1 MTSDRI
7 LGWLRRGADAVAAG
21 MLAALFAVFL
31 VQIAAR
37 YVLGLSIGWTV
48 ELSLSLW
55 LWIVFWG
62 SAFCLRPSDHIR
74 FDILYLSVRRPVQ
87 RVFSAIC
94 AVLVVA
100 AFAAAYL
107 PTWDYIDFY
116 KIKRSSTMRI
126 PLNYVFII
134 YMAFMTM
141 MILRYGRM
149 IVDFLRG
156 KPDIEGRITSYDVI
170 DTETGR

>member
-1 MTSDRI
+1 MTRI
-7 LGWLRRGADAVAAG
+7 LQGLRHGADAVAAG

-37 YVLGLSIGWTV
+37 YVLGISVGWTV
-48 ELSLSLW
+48 ELCLSLW

-87 RVFSAIC
+87 RVFSLIC
-94 AVLVVA
+94 AVMIVVA
-100 AFAAAYL
+100 FVAAYL
-107 PTWDYIDFY
+107 PTWDYVDFL
-116 KIKRSSTMRI
+116 KIKRSSTMQV
-126 PLNYVFII
+126 PLKYVFII

-141 MILRYGRM
+141 IILRYARM
-149 IVDFLRG
+149 IFDFLRG
-156 KPDIEGRITSYDVI
+156 KPDLEGPITSYDLI

>member
-1 MTSDRI
+1 MDRI
-7 LGWLRRGADAVAAG
+7 LKGLRHAADAVAAG
-21 MLAALFAVFL
+21 MLAAMFAIFL

-37 YVLGLSIGWTV
+37 YVFSFSLGWTV

-62 SAFCLRPSDHIR
+62 SAFCLRPADHIR
-74 FDILYLSVRRPVQ
+74 FDVLYLSVQRPVQ
-87 RVFSAIC
+87 RVFSVIC
-94 AVLVVA
+94 AVAIVI
-100 AFAAAYL
+100 AFVAAYL
-107 PTWDYIDFY
+107 PTWDYVDFY
-116 KIKRSSTMRI
+116 KIKRSSTLRI

-141 MILRYGRM
+141 IILRYSRM

-156 KPDIEGRITSYDVI
+156 KHDLEGKITSYDLI

>member
-1 MTSDRI
+1 MTMTRI
-7 LGWLRRGADAVAAG
+7 LQGLRHGANAVAAG

-48 ELSLSLW
+48 ELSLTLW

-87 RVFSAIC
+87 RVFSALC
-94 AVLVVA
+94 AVMIVV

-107 PTWDYIDFY
+107 PTWDYIDFL
-116 KIKRSSTMRI
+116 KIKRSSTMQV
-126 PLNYVFII
+126 PLKYVFII
-134 YMAFMTM
+134 YMAFMTVI
-141 MILRYGRM
+141 ILRYGRM

-156 KPDIEGRITSYDVI
+156 KPDLEGPITSYDLI

>member
-1 MTSDRI
+1 MTRI
-7 LGWLRRGADAVAAG
+7 LQGLRHGADAVAAG

-37 YVLGLSIGWTV
+37 YVLGISVGWTV
-48 ELSLSLW
+48 ELCLSLW

-87 RVFSAIC
+87 RVFSLIC
-94 AVLVVA
+94 AVMIAVA
-100 AFAAAYL
+100 FVAAYL
-107 PTWDYIDFY
+107 PTWDYVDFL
-116 KIKRSSTMRI
+116 KIKRSSTMQV
-126 PLNYVFII
+126 PLKYVFII

-141 MILRYGRM
+141 IILRYARM

-156 KPDIEGRITSYDVI
+156 KPDLEGPITSYDLI

>member
-1 MTSDRI
+1 MDRI
-7 LGWLRRGADAVAAG
+7 LKGLRHAADAVAAG
-21 MLAALFAVFL
+21 MLAAMFAVFL

-37 YVLGLSIGWTV
+37 YIFSFSLGWTV

-62 SAFCLRPSDHIR
+62 SAFCLRPADHIR
-74 FDILYLSVRRPVQ
+74 FDVLYLSVSRPVQ
-87 RVFSAIC
+87 RVFSVIC
-94 AVLVVA
+94 AVAIVI
-100 AFAAAYL
+100 AFVAAYL
-107 PTWDYIDFY
+107 PTWDYVDFY
-116 KIKRSSTMRI
+116 KIKRSATLRI

-141 MILRYGRM
+141 IILRYTRM

-156 KPDIEGRITSYDVI
+156 KPDLEGKITSYDLI
-170 DTETGR
+170 DTESGR